1 MNSSIELLPPKCDVL
16 VIGAGPSG
24 NACALTLAQAGL
36 DVVLIDQH
44 AFPRDK
50 TCGDALIPD
59 AHKALARLG
68 LLDAVMQQA
77 HPVGHMSCISPRG
90 GRVDVPGTLA
100 VLSRRRL
107 DAIVCEAAVAA
118 GARMFAPLRFVTLLE
133 DNGHVTGA
141 RLAHAAQERELQA
154 TWVVLATGAV
164 PQALM
169 DAGMAERH
177 TPSAISMRC
186 YIRHDAMAS
195 RINTLEFI
203 LHPSLAP
210 GYGWVF
216 PCGNGVFNVG
226 VILNL
231 PDDAQSRGGQSSSQ
245 ARAANLR
252 QRFDALGTISES
264 AHELMA
270 GGTRLS
276 PLKGAPLRCSLQGA
290 RLSRPGLLVTGDAA
304 GSTYAFSGEGIGKA
318 LETGILAA
326 EAILQGGDDVGVRAG
341 YASRINAL
349 RPRFAHY
356 ERVNLI
362 YRYPLL
368 ADLLI
373 WRARQSAR
381 LRQRLSGVINETSN
395 PAHLFT
401 LKGVMRLFTE

>member
-1 MNSSIELLPPKCDVL
+1 
-16 VIGAGPSG
+16 
-24 NACALTLAQAGL
+24 
-36 DVVLIDQH
+36 
-44 AFPRDK
+44 
-50 TCGDALIPD
+50 
-59 AHKALARLG
+59 
-68 LLDAVMQQA
+68 
-77 HPVGHMSCISPRG
+77 
-90 GRVDVPGTLA
+90 
-100 VLSRRRL
+100 
-107 DAIVCEAAVAA
+107 
-118 GARMFAPLRFVTLLE
+118 
-133 DNGHVTGA
+133 
-141 RLAHAAQERELQA
+141 
-154 TWVVLATGAV
+154 
-164 PQALM
+164 
-169 DAGMAERH
+169 
-177 TPSAISMRC
+177 
-186 YIRHDAMAS
+186 MAS

-226 VILNL
+226 VILNM
-231 PDDAQSRGGQSSSQ
+231 PDDAQSPGGKSNSQ

-264 AHELMA
+264 ARELMA

-326 EAILQGGDDVGVRAG
+326 EAILQGGDEAGVRAC

-356 ERVNLI
+356 ERANLI

-373 WRARQSAR
+373 WRARRSAR

-395 PAHLFT
+395 PARLFT

>member
-1 MNSSIELLPPKCDVL
+1 MNSSIELLPQKCDVL

-24 NACALTLAQAGL
+24 SACALTLAQAGL

-68 LLDAVMQQA
+68 VLEAVMQQA
-77 HPVGHMSCISPRG
+77 HPVSHMSCISPRG

-141 RLAHAAQERELQA
+141 RLAHAAQERELRA
-154 TWVVLATGAV
+154 AWVVLATGAV

-169 DAGMAERH
+169 AAGMAQRH

-226 VILNL
+226 VILNM
-231 PDDAQSRGGQSSSQ
+231 PGDAQSPGGQSSSQ

-264 AHELMA
+264 ARELMA

-326 EAILQGGDDVGVRAG
+326 EAILQGGDEAGVRAG

-356 ERVNLI
+356 ERANLI

-395 PAHLFT
+395 PARLFT